1 MTTPLPVCDGEG
13 MGVAV
18 LMLEKSLEAGR
29 NSRKYKQ
36 FEDTCRR
43 LRSAF
48 SNVYGATARG
58 CKDPLWIFRIDLR

>member
-48 SNVYGATARG
+48 SNVSLLGKIQGRG
-58 CKDPLWIFRIDLR
+58 WVSHAFVPLG